1 MYQGEWKD
9 GMPHGNG
16 CEFYNTTGSLRYKGQ
31 FRETNWDGFGKKY
44 TADGRKEIKGYWK
57 DSYLTDPVLS
67 KKDKESNFKIR
78 QEDDGKI
85 YVGQL
90 DERGQR
96 HGFGG
101 VYYRDSGSVGYEG
114 MWKKGKK
121 NGLGSSYYGLNDRDL
136 ANNVMYRG
144 VYRENFK
151 LRKQG
156 TFYD

>member
-90 DERGQR
+90 DERGSGMGSA
-96 HGFGG
+96 GFIIET
-101 VYYRDSGSVGYEG
+101 VGALA
-114 MWKKGKK
+114 MRACGKK
-121 NGLGSSYYGLNDRDL
+121 ARKMGSGQ
-136 ANNVMYRG
+136 ATMG
-144 VYRENFK
+144 
-151 LRKQG
+151 
-156 TFYD
+156 